1 MVEVTEEGFLT
12 YKDTLFFRAGV
23 FDYAGCEID
32 PEKKMRDPYTGKI
45 GLQQNK
51 LYKVYRPYSEI
62 SKPDFLESLN
72 AKPLVD
78 NHTII
83 GNGPGLVKPERKNCA
98 GVLTMVKADYAN
110 KVLRGRLDVWSTT
123 MIDKIRKG
131 KRELSLAYGCAF
143 VEQAG
148 VTDDGK
154 RYDFVQSGLRAGNHL
169 ALVDEARNGHDCRVV
184 DCACVCDAK
193 FKLEQPDMDWKT
205 MSADALV
212 AGLKDC
218 SDECKAKAKEFLNTP
233 TEDEKKELEKK
244 EKEAKEAAEKKA
256 ADEKAAQDKAIKEAC
271 DKAVAD
277 AKAQFEKDKDAAVKT
292 AVDAAAKEAVENYK
306 KVVKLAEDCKPRFG
320 TISLDGITT
329 EQQLAEK
336 VCALDNAPAFLK
348 TVAKDAAITALKG
361 CLAGSP
367 TNTNK
372 PTTVTDSAAGS
383 KTIADFI
390 K

>member
-23 FDYAGCEID
+23 FEYAGCEID
-32 PEKKMRDPYTGKI
+32 PEKQMRDPYTGKL
-45 GLQQNK
+45 GLQPKK

-62 SKPDFLESLN
+62 SKPEFIASLN
-72 AKPLVD
+72 AKPLID

-83 GNGPGLVKPERKNCA
+83 GNGNGLMKPERKSCA
-98 GVLTMVKADYAN
+98 GTLTEVRADNSN
-110 KVLRGRLDVWSTT
+110 KVLRGRLDVWSTA

-143 VEQAG
+143 VEQSG
-148 VTDDGK
+148 ITEEGQ

-233 TEDEKKELEKK
+233 TEDEKKELEAK
-244 EKEAKEAAEKKA
+244 EKADKEAKEKADKA
-256 ADEKAAQDKAIKEAC
+256 AKEKAEQDCKDAA

-277 AKAQFEKDKDAAVKT
+277 AKAKWEESQKEAVK
-292 AVDAAAKEAVENYK
+292 AACDSAAKEAVENYK

-320 TISLDGITT
+320 TISLDGILT
-329 EQQLAEK
+329 EQELAEK
-336 VCALDNAPAFLK
+336 VCALDCAPAFLK

-367 TNTNK
+367 AKPNNT
-372 PTTVTDSAAGS
+372 TTVADSAVGS